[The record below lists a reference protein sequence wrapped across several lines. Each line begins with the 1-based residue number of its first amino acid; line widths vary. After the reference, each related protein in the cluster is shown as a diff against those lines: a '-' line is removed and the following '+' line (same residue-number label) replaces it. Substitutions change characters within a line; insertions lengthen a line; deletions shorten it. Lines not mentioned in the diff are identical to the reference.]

1 MKPEIEDWIL
11 STTGKTLN
19 ETPPKRV
26 EFWTVVEG
34 LWSLNEVF
42 RPHIEAIRTI
52 KYRARSEGAA
62 DDAILAFVNFGPAAW
77 TDIPQGAW
85 RVLLERHMQM
95 IVVAS
100 ANQAA
105 GETTV
110 IPSSLRDDQLTSYL
124 MLFWLLRMKLPF
136 PAKDRSDF
144 ELPASMPDLPLRQ
157 H

>member
-11 STTGKTLN
+11 SATGKPLS

-34 LWSLNEVF
+34 LWSLNEIF
-42 RPHIEAIRTI
+42 RPHFEAIRTI
-52 KYRARSEGAA
+52 RYRARSEGAA
-62 DDAILAFVNFGPAAW
+62 DDAILAFVNSGPDAW
-77 TDIPQGAW
+77 EDIPQGAW
-85 RVLLERHMQM
+85 RVLLERHTQM
-95 IVVAS
+95 ILVAC

-105 GETTV
+105 QQTTV
-110 IPSSLRDDQLTSYL
+110 IPASLRDDQLTPYL

-136 PAKDRSDF
+136 PAEDRSDYD
-144 ELPASMPDLPLRQ
+144 LPASMLDLPLRQ